1 MPNLLVC
8 KSQMKKHLL
17 NLCLSL
23 IITTAY
29 GQHKAVDKVLDSCI
43 KKRNFNGVVLIAQN
57 GKPDYLKY
65 TGLANRHY
73 NISFSPKTRF
83 QIFSVTKTFTAVLI
97 MQLYEQGRINLDS
110 TISAYYPEY
119 QGEAAHKVTI
129 RNLLTYSSGRYL
141 KEMDPKFIPEAYDQ
155 NLWPVDTFINRYCSE
170 KLIDTPGAKFN
181 YSNGDF
187 ILLGRIIEKIYKQ
200 PFDAVLKEKILA
212 PLNMDNTNYLHHED
226 IVPNLDEGYYNKAGS
241 VDSLIMPTYHYI
253 DNHFS
258 AGAMYSTPQDLL
270 TFDQA
275 IFNHTLLKKATV
287 DLMLTS
293 YPKLGD
299 VAFGFWVYPRK
310 IGKSNTI
317 FAERQGAGY
326 GNESNWVHLIDKGIT
341 LILLSNTETADL
353 NKMRLDVLDAYLNY
367 K

>member
-1 MPNLLVC
+1 
-8 KSQMKKHLL
+8 MKKHLL
-17 NLCLSL
+17 SLFLSL
-23 IITTAY
+23 IINTVY
-29 GQHKAVDKVLDSCI
+29 GQHQAVDKVLDSCI
-43 KKRNFNGVVLIAQN
+43 KKRNFNGVVLISKN

-65 TGLANRHY
+65 TGIANRHY

-97 MQLYEQGRINLDS
+97 MQLYEQGKLSLDS

-119 QGEAAHKVTI
+119 KGEASHKVTI

-170 KLIDTPGAKFN
+170 KLIDTPGTKFN

-200 PFDAVLKEKILA
+200 PFDAVLREKILV
-212 PLNMDNTNYLHHED
+212 PLKMNNTNYWHHED
-226 IVPNLDEGYYNKAGS
+226 IVPNLDEGYYNKEGS
-241 VDSLIMPTYHYI
+241 VDSLVMPTYHYI

-270 TFDQA
+270 IFDQA

-317 FAERQGAGY
+317 FAERQGGGY
-326 GNESNWVHLIDKGIT
+326 GSESNWVHLMDKGVT

-353 NKMRLDVLDAYLNY
+353 NKMRLDVLDAYLNH

>member
-1 MPNLLVC
+1 MRNFPV
-8 KSQMKKHLL
+8 MK
-17 NLCLSL
+17 LCYSILFMVF
-23 IITTAY
+23 AANVAR
-29 GQHKAVDKVLDSCI
+29 GQANRVDKVIDSCI
-43 KKRNFNGVVLIAQN
+43 AKRNFNGAVLIAQN
-57 GKPDYLKY
+57 GKISYLKY

-73 NISFSPKTRF
+73 NIPFSDKTRF

-97 MQLYEQGRINLDS
+97 MQLYEQGKINLDS
-110 TISAYYPEY
+110 TIATYYPEY
-119 QGEAAHKVTI
+119 KGEAAHKVTI

-187 ILLGRIIEKIYKQ
+187 IILGRIIEKIYKK
-200 PFDAVLKEKILA
+200 PFDLILREKILK
-212 PLNMDNTNYLHHED
+212 PLKMLNTDYWHHED
-226 IVPNLDEGYYNKAGS
+226 IVANLDEGYYNKEGS
-241 VDSLIMPTYHYI
+241 VDSLIMPTNHYI

-258 AGAMYSTPQDLL
+258 AGAMYSTAQDLL
-270 TFDQA
+270 IFDQA

-287 DLMLTS
+287 DTMLTS

-310 IGKSNTI
+310 IGNTNTI
-317 FAERQGAGY
+317 FAERQGGGY
-326 GNESNWVHLIDKGIT
+326 GCESNWVHLIDKGVT

-353 NKMRLDVLDAYLNY
+353 NKMRLDVLNAYLNG